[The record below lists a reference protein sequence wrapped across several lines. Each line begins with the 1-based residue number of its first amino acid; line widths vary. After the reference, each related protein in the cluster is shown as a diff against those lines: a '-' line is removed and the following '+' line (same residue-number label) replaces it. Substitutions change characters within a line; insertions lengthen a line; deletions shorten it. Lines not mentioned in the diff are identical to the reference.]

1 MTPWLA
7 PAQLALSCVILIWD
21 IVLAG
26 RIAQLRQAPR
36 ALQAISGLAAL
47 LVLPGVLLA
56 LATSTIITGR
66 AVVTMDWIWPFVLI
80 LFAVQA
86 VYTLVRRLV
95 NLWWGIPIAA
105 YDILIAA
112 VGVIRYLVAHGYPIP
127 EPLVTLLAAQNTSM
141 VLVTQSPDVLATP
154 FYINVPMV
162 SPAFPALRRLT
173 ASFRLFMSS
182 VAFLWVLIITAFG
195 MPRAIDSVRA
205 VAAHAS
211 DRLRERPEG
220 DLRVGLKILP
230 DVRNLPSAAA
240 IRRDF
245 ALADTLGVD
254 AIAVVVVP
262 DAARSVID
270 SLARVLDRTRHD
282 STTLVVALGYRDKLV
297 PELSPQPLD
306 EDQRL
311 ATLERIVRRIRPD
324 IVLPAEDPYGSG
336 ARAVGRL
343 PVERWQSYLT
353 RAARVVQ
360 AADRRVKVGVSV
372 SITAFTRDS
381 ALYAWAARP
390 GSPMDVVG
398 FSFFP
403 TPYVGGDLDALER
416 AADRWMRAL
425 PPTKEHWVFATGG
438 YPLAYGEQ
446 NHERTIWQVLAW
458 ATEHPAIKGLV
469 VYEAGDYG
477 QSRGLRAPNGRQ
489 RSASTVVARA
499 IRGLRES
506 AR

>member
-7 PAQLALSCVILIWD
+7 PAHLALSCVILVWD

-26 RIAQLRQAPR
+26 RIAQLRQAP
-36 ALQAISGLAAL
+36 AVLQAISGMAAL

-66 AVVTMDWIWPFVLI
+66 AVVTMDWVWPVVLV

-86 VYTLVRRLV
+86 VYTLVHRLV

-105 YDILIAA
+105 YDLLIAA

-127 EPLVTLLAAQNTSM
+127 EPFVTLLAAQNTSM

-173 ASFRLFMSS
+173 ASFRLLMSS
-182 VAFLWVLIITAFG
+182 VAFLWVLIIAAFG

-205 VAAHAS
+205 VESHAA
-211 DRLRERPEG
+211 DRLRERPAG
-220 DLRVGLKILP
+220 DFSVGLKILP
-230 DVRNLPSAAA
+230 DVRNQPSAAA

-245 ALADTLGVD
+245 ALADTLDVD
-254 AIAVVVVP
+254 AISVVVVP
-262 DAARSVID
+262 GASRSVID

-282 STTLVVALGYRDKLV
+282 STTLIVALGYEGKLV
-297 PELSPQPLD
+297 PELAPQPLND
-306 EDQRL
+306 DQRL
-311 ATLERIVRRIRPD
+311 ATLDRVVRRIHPD
-324 IVLPAEDPYGSG
+324 ILLPAEDPYGSG

-343 PVERWQSYLT
+343 PLERWQQYLT
-353 RAARVVQ
+353 RAARVAK

-381 ALYAWAARP
+381 ALYAWASRS
-390 GSPMDVVG
+390 GSPMDIVG

-416 AADRWMRAL
+416 AADRWMRAA
-425 PPTKEHWVFATGG
+425 PPTKDHWVFATGG
-438 YPLAYGEQ
+438 YPLAYGERI
-446 NHERTIWQVLAW
+446 HERTIWQVLAW
-458 ATEHPAIKGLV
+458 ATEHPAITGLV

-477 QSRGLRAPNGRQ
+477 QSRGLRAPNGRI
-489 RSASTVVARA
+489 RSAALAVARA

>member
-7 PAQLALSCVILIWD
+7 PAHLALACVILIWD

-36 ALQAISGLAAL
+36 VLQAISGVAAL

-66 AVVTMDWIWPFVLI
+66 AVVTMDWVWPMVLV
-80 LFAVQA
+80 LFALQA
-86 VYTLVRRLV
+86 IYTLMRRLV
-95 NLWWGIPIAA
+95 NLWWGIPIAV

-112 VGVIRYLVAHGYPIP
+112 IGVIRYVVAHGYAIP
-127 EPLVTLLAAQNTSM
+127 APLVTLLAAQNTAM

-154 FYINVPMV
+154 FYLNMPMV

-182 VAFLWVLIITAFG
+182 VAFLWVLIIMAFG

-205 VAAHAS
+205 VDAHAG
-211 DRLRERPEG
+211 DRLRERP
-220 DLRVGLKILP
+220 DADFRIGLKILP
-230 DVRNLPSAAA
+230 DVRNQPSAAA

-245 ALADTLGVD
+245 ALADTLDVD
-254 AIAVVVVP
+254 AITVVVVP
-262 DAARSVID
+262 GAARAVID

-282 STTLVVALGYRDKLV
+282 STTLIVALGYRGKLV
-297 PELSPQPLD
+297 PELAPLPLD
-306 EDQRL
+306 EDERL
-311 ATLERIVRRIRPD
+311 ATLDRVVKRIRPD

-336 ARAVGRL
+336 ARVVGRL

-353 RAARVVQ
+353 RAARTAK
-360 AADRRVKVGVSV
+360 AADRRVRVGLSV

-390 GSPMDVVG
+390 DSPIDVVG

-425 PPTKEHWVFATGG
+425 PPTKDHWVFATGG
-438 YPLAYGEQ
+438 YPLAYGEL
-446 NHERTIWQVLAW
+446 NHERTIWQVLSW

-477 QSRGLRAPNGRQ
+477 QSRGLRAPNGRL
-489 RSASTVVARA
+489 RSAYLALGRA

>member
-7 PAQLALSCVILIWD
+7 PAHLALSCVILIWD

-47 LVLPGVLLA
+47 LLLPGVLLA

-66 AVVTMDWIWPFVLI
+66 AVVSMDWVWPAVLV
-80 LFAVQA
+80 LFAMQA
-86 VYTLVRRLV
+86 VYSLLRRLV
-95 NLWWGIPIAA
+95 NFWWGIPIAV
-105 YDILIAA
+105 YDIVIAA
-112 VGVIRYLVAHGYPIP
+112 VGVIRYLVAHGYPVP
-127 EPLVTLLAAQNTSM
+127 EPLVTLLAAQNTAM

-182 VAFLWVLIITAFG
+182 VAFLWVLIIAAFG

-205 VAAHAS
+205 VAAHAG

-220 DLRVGLKILP
+220 DFRIGIKILP
-230 DVRNLPSAAA
+230 DGLNQASAAA

-245 ALADTLGVD
+245 ALADTLDVD
-254 AIAVVVVP
+254 AISVVVLP
-262 DAARSVID
+262 GATRAVID

-282 STTLVVALGYRDKLV
+282 STTLIVALGYRGKLV
-297 PELSPQPLD
+297 PEVSPRPLD
-306 EDQRL
+306 DSVRL
-311 ATLERIVRRIRPD
+311 ATLDRIVRRIHPD

-343 PVERWQSYLT
+343 PVEQWQRYLT
-353 RAARVVQ
+353 RAARTAK
-360 AADRRVKVGVSV
+360 AADDKVKVGVSV
-372 SITAFTRDS
+372 SITAFSRDS
-381 ALYAWAARP
+381 ALYAWAAR
-390 GSPMDVVG
+390 GNSPMDLVG

-416 AADRWMRAL
+416 AADRWMRAMPL
-425 PPTKEHWVFATGG
+425 TKEHWVFATGA
-438 YPLAYGEQ
+438 YPLAYGERV
-446 NHERTIWQVLAW
+446 HERTIWQVLAW

-477 QSRGLRAPNGRQ
+477 QSRGLRAPNGRL
-489 RSASTVVARA
+489 RRAALAVARA